1 MKSKKSQ
8 FCGELAEPSKPK
20 RRSRKSKPLL
30 SALCFLLLALSSFCW
45 ADQVTIRPRACFPC
59 EFIGRTGCSV
69 DDDCVDEVSPDED
82 TSFVSSNSNSAD
94 NEGFYCDSVNFSTID
109 SIKIKARS
117 RKTGLFGTTNAWA
130 IGHYWTDGEI
140 VSFINVKNN
149 ITLNTT
155 YATEICTALTKDE
168 NGNNWTSATVNNHG
182 WGIRLLVNLGSDLIR
197 LTWVEVTVYGIP
209 VAVTEKPGG
218 IVQDQ
223 DNKGIAEGG
232 IAR

>member
-30 SALCFLLLALSSFCW
+30 SALCFLFLALSSLLSTLCFLLLALSSFCW
-45 ADQVTIRPRACFPC
+45 ADQVAIRPRACFPC

-117 RKTGLFGTTNAWA
+117 RKTGLFGTSNAWA
-130 IGHYWTDGEI
+130 IGALLDRWRD
-140 VSFINVKNN
+140 SFLYQCQK
-149 ITLNTT
+149 
-155 YATEICTALTKDE
+155 
-168 NGNNWTSATVNNHG
+168 
-182 WGIRLLVNLGSDLIR
+182 
-197 LTWVEVTVYGIP
+197 
-209 VAVTEKPGG
+209 
-218 IVQDQ
+218 
-223 DNKGIAEGG
+223 
-232 IAR
+232 